1 MRSLAVVALSLVVV
15 LLVIRNDIGR
25 PAQYGQP
32 IGERYVNPKERPA
45 RNAPEARQSEPIMGT
60 DTDDGSN

>member
-25 PAQYGQP
+25 PAQVSSQR
-32 IGERYVNPKERPA
+32 GERYVNPEERPA
-45 RNAPEARQSEPIMGT
+45 RDAPEARQSKPVMGT
-60 DTDDGSN
+60 DIDDGSN